1 MYPSSMVWVALE
13 EAFPHVELR
22 GNIYSKR
29 YILVYIDCRQSSTY
43 YEHKYIRV
51 VVHRP
56 ERDRKL
62 TQRLPVRP
70 RNLS

>member
-13 EAFPHVELR
+13 EAFPRVELR

-29 YILVYIDCRQSSTY
+29 HILVYIDRRRSSTY

-56 ERDRKL
+56 ESDRKL
-62 TQRLPVRP
+62 TQRLPVRS
-70 RNLS
+70 RNPS